1 MKINILIK
9 AIFFISFLLLASC
22 SKEDQKLAVI
32 ISSLTN
38 DGETVPQI
46 AGYFTYESNG
56 VEYKDDINFDGV
68 GAKNV
73 VGSSINKV
81 FVKKTSGT
89 GSYLIVILEDSKPI
103 FKTKMSASSAP
114 VTYKKP

>member
-1 MKINILIK
+1 MKNNNFIK
-9 AIFFISFLLLASC
+9 AFFFLSFLLVTSC

-38 DGETVPQI
+38 DGETIPQV

-56 VEYKDDINFDGV
+56 VEYKDEINFDGV

-73 VGSSINKV
+73 IGSSINEV
-81 FVKKTSGT
+81 FVQKKSGT
-89 GSYLIVILEDSKPI
+89 GSYLVVILENSVPV
-103 FKTKMSASSAP
+103 FKTEMSASSKP
-114 VTYKKP
+114 ITYIKP